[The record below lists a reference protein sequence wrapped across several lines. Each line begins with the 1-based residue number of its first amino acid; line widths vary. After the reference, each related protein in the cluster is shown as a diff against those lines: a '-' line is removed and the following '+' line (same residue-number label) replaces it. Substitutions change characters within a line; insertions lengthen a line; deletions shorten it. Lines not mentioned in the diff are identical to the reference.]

1 MELITVSIVISAFL
15 IGLSTGAN
23 DAANAIGLLVGS
35 NTMRFRRAAI
45 LVSLLVIIGAI
56 LQGQGVIK
64 TVGKGILPSITNNP
78 NSNNVLILAALLST
92 LLLVGI
98 MTVMAFPISTTHAI
112 IGSIVGVGIAA
123 GLFHKIN
130 FITVYEIVVSWLLTP
145 AATIILAII
154 IYALIIAP
162 LSTRMGIIQFNR
174 IFQVILLFGTF
185 SLAYSVGANNIGNVA
200 GPLIIANILDDT
212 TILAVLF
219 GISMGLGTVFFSR
232 KVVFTVGNRITAM
245 GPVLAFTSQFSAG
258 LVIYIFTLLGI
269 PVSSTQAVIGGI
281 LGVGMLKGTRSVD
294 KKTIEYIFLGW
305 ILTPVISA
313 ILSMLAYAILSSVL

>member
-112 IGSIVGVGIAA
+112 IGSIVGAGIAA

>member
-1 MELITVSIVISAFL
+1 MEPIGISIVILAFL

-35 NTMRFRRAAI
+35 DTMRFRKAAI
-45 LVSLLVIIGAI
+45 LVSIFVISGAI
-56 LQGQGVIK
+56 LQGHGVIK
-64 TVGKGILPSITNNP
+64 TVGKGIIPSITDNS

-112 IGSIVGVGIAA
+112 IGSIVGAGIAA
-123 GLFHKIN
+123 GLFHEIN
-130 FITVYEIVVSWLLTP
+130 FLTVYEIVTSWVLTP

-162 LSTRMGIIQFNR
+162 LSAKMSIIQFNR
-174 IFQVILLFGTF
+174 IFQIILLFGTF
-185 SLAYSVGANNIGNVA
+185 SLAYSVGANNIGSVA
-200 GPLIIANILDDT
+200 GPLIIANILNDT

-232 KVVFTVGNRITAM
+232 RVVFTVGNRITSM
-245 GPVLAFTSQFSAG
+245 CPVLAFTSQFSAG

-281 LGVGMLKGTRSVD
+281 FGIGVLKGTRSVD

-313 ILSMLAYAILSSVL
+313 ILSILCYTLLSSVL